1 MTYIDGDQCDVDE
14 DEHDVGHDD
23 EGDQN
28 VGHDDEDDQNVGHDD
43 VDEYDVGHVDEDY
56 QNVGHD
62 EGEDDHKHDHDNQ
75 VTCEPASDHR
85 LVELVLEVAFGFY
98 HLFCSGILLWI
109 MFCIFMYICNQV
121 IFFAKR

>member
-23 EGDQN
+23 E
-28 VGHDDEDDQNVGHDD
+28 
-43 VDEYDVGHVDEDY
+43 DY
-56 QNVGHD
+56 QNVGHDD

-85 LVELVLEVAFGFY
+85 LVELVLEVSFFALKSLGSYLRLPFYALGFY
-98 HLFCSGILLWI
+98 HLLCSGILLWI

-121 IFFAKR
+121 NFFAKR